1 MGEIIIVIG
10 GQWGDE
16 GKGKIVDYLSQ
27 NADFCVRFQGGA
39 NAGHTIKIQDETYK
53 LRLTPS
59 GVLQGALGIIGAGT
73 VINLDVL
80 EKEISELSLNPNN
93 VIIDK
98 KAILILPCYI
108 KEDEDKEILR
118 KEWGET
124 PIGTTKNGIGIAY
137 QHKALRIA
145 FRVEDILNPD
155 IWVKKARV
163 IVESLSSATKKEN
176 TKKVEDIVEYMS
188 EKNLFWK
195 DYIYDCGEILH
206 EAFAS
211 DNKVVIEGAQG
222 TLLDITHGT
231 YPFVTS
237 STTISGG
244 VSAGIGCAIPRNSEI
259 IGVTKAYCTRVG
271 AGEFISEAKE
281 EYSNM
286 LRSIGEEYGVVTGR
300 NRRCGWLNLDEL
312 RYAHRLNGFS
322 QLALTKVDVL
332 DGFENVYYYMDGEL
346 KSHNGWD
353 NTKGVISYSKLPPNL
368 KSYIHLIE
376 EVVGVRIT
384 IISTGSRRE
393 DTILREVV

>member
-1 MGEIIIVIG
+1 MSVIIIIG
-10 GQWGDE
+10 GSFGDE
-16 GKGKIVDYLSQ
+16 GKGKMTDYLSQ
-27 NADFCVRFQGGA
+27 GSDFCVRFQGGA
-39 NAGHTIKIQDETYK
+39 NAGHTIKIQDKTYK

-59 GVLQGALGIIGAGT
+59 GVLQGALGILGAGT

-80 EKEISELSLNPNN
+80 AKEISELGLNSSNI
-93 VIIDK
+93 IIDK
-98 KAILILPCYI
+98 KATLILPCYI
-108 KEDEDKEILR
+108 KEDEKKEILR

-145 FRVEDILNPD
+145 FRAEDILNPD
-155 IWVKKARV
+155 VWAKKARV
-163 IVESLSSATKKEN
+163 IVESLSPASKEEK
-176 TKKVEDIVEYMS
+176 TKKVEEIVTYMS
-188 EKNLFWK
+188 EKSWFWEE
-195 DYIYDCGEILH
+195 YIYDCGEILH

-211 DNKVVIEGAQG
+211 GNKVVIEGAQG

-271 AGEFISEAKE
+271 AGEFVSEADE
-281 EYSNM
+281 EDSNL
-286 LRSIGEEYGVVTGR
+286 LRTIGEEYGVVTGR

-312 RYAHRLNGFS
+312 RYAHRLNGFT

-332 DGFENVYYYMDGEL
+332 DGFKSLYYYVDGEL
-346 KSHNGWD
+346 KSHPGWD
-353 NTKGVISYSKLPPNL
+353 DSKGETNYENLHRNL
-368 KSYIHLIE
+368 KSYIRLIE
-376 EVVGVRIT
+376 EAIGVRVT
-384 IISTGSRRE
+384 LISTGSKRE
-393 DTILREVV
+393 NTISRPLL